1 MALHGCFSKSSK
13 RRALVERARQ
23 KDRDAIRLIIKQH
36 NQRLYRIARSIV
48 RDDSD
53 AEDVLQEAYVHAFAG
68 LDGFRGQARLG
79 TWLARIVINEALGCI
94 RRRRPAIDIDLISTN
109 PALYAQII
117 PFPDSNRVHDPETTM
132 AQSEIRVLLERAIDK
147 LPSAFPGGA
156 YRPSG
161 RGHERDGN
169 RGIVWN
175 STSNRQ
181 NSAVSRPRIAADG
194 NGAACRTRPRQ
205 CLPLCRGTLRTPHRE
220 CADAPRSPLIFP
232 GTF

>member
-1 MALHGCFSKSSK
+1 MAAH
-13 RRALVERARQ
+13 APERITEDDRLLGLARQ

-94 RRRRPAIDIDLISTN
+94 RRRRPAIDIDLVSTN

-147 LPSAFPGGA
+147 LPSAFREVLIARLVEGMSVMETA
-156 YRPSG
+156 
-161 RGHERDGN
+161 ELF
-169 RGIVWN
+169 GIPPQTVK
-175 STSNRQ
+175 
-181 NSAVSRPRIAADG
+181 
-194 NGAACRTRPRQ
+194 TRLFRARA
-205 CLPLCRGTLRTPHRE
+205 LLRTEMERHVGPV
-220 CADAPRSPLIFP
+220 LGNVFP
-232 GTF
+232 FAGERCERLTANVLTRLGLR

>member
-1 MALHGCFSKSSK
+1 MAAHAPELITEDDRLLG
-13 RRALVERARQ
+13 LARQ

-68 LDGFRGQARLG
+68 LDGFRGEARLG

-132 AQSEIRVLLERAIDK
+132 AQSEIRVLLELAIDK
-147 LPSAFPGGA
+147 LPSAFREVLIARLVEGMSVMETA
-156 YRPSG
+156 
-161 RGHERDGN
+161 ELF
-169 RGIVWN
+169 GIPPQTVK
-175 STSNRQ
+175 
-181 NSAVSRPRIAADG
+181 
-194 NGAACRTRPRQ
+194 TRLFRARA
-205 CLPLCRGTLRTPHRE
+205 LLRTEMERHVGPV
-220 CADAPRSPLIFP
+220 LGNVFP
-232 GTF
+232 FAGERCERLTANVLTRLGLH